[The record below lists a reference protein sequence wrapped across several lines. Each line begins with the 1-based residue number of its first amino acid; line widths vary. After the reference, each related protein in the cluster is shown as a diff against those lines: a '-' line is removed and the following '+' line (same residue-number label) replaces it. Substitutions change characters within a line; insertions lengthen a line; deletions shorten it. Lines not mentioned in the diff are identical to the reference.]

1 MSYNRFIALGD
12 SMTEGMQDEK
22 IKGNYRGWADRVA
35 DVMASNY
42 ENFTYANLAIRG
54 KKVGQ
59 VLREQV
65 PVALG
70 LVNTVMLFCVLE
82 DSGAKTRA
90 AKVWKLR
97 FEAFNA
103 NVRKIASEV
112 GAILLDPNQE
122 SSWRHPGFIHED
134 RLHLNSLGHY
144 RVAQALL
151 ARLNLPHDP
160 SWRTPLPPPVKLP
173 LAERIKQNT
182 RWIILYGIPWAIRR
196 IRKKSSGDGR
206 SSKYPAPIKWRKV

>member
-1 MSYNRFIALGD
+1 
-12 SMTEGMQDEK
+12 
-22 IKGNYRGWADRVA
+22 
-35 DVMASNY
+35 
-42 ENFTYANLAIRG
+42 
-54 KKVGQ
+54 
-59 VLREQV
+59 
-65 PVALG
+65 
-70 LVNTVMLFCVLE
+70 MLFCVLE

-144 RVAQALL
+144 RVAQAVL
-151 ARLNLPHDP
+151 ARLSLPHDQ

-173 LAERIKQNT
+173 LVDQIKQNL
-182 RWIILYGIPWAIRR
+182 RWVILYGIPWAIRR

-206 SSKYPAPIKWRKV
+206 SPKYPAPTTWKP

>member
-1 MSYNRFIALGD
+1 MRAL
-12 SMTEGMQDEK
+12 
-22 IKGNYRGWADRVA
+22 IKSGA
-35 DVMASNY
+35 
-42 ENFTYANLAIRG
+42 
-54 KKVGQ
+54 
-59 VLREQV
+59 
-65 PVALG
+65 
-70 LVNTVMLFCVLE
+70 TVMLFCVLE

-103 NVRKIASEV
+103 NVRKIAGEV

-144 RVAQALL
+144 RVAQAVL
-151 ARLNLPHDP
+151 ARLNLPHDS

-173 LAERIKQNT
+173 LGEQIKTNL

-206 SSKYPAPIKWRKV
+206 SPKYPAPTTWKP